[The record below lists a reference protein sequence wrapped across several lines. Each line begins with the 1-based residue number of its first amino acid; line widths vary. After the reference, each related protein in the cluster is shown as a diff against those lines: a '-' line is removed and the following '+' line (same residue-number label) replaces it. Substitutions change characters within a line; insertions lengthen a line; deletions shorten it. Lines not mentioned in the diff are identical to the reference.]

1 MFKTPSLLLTKNKDE
16 EDVKDFEEE
25 EEEEKKNKAIVD
37 KEERTRSAKAKLSL
51 SIVSVILLWFGS
63 LSVCET
69 VAKYSTTLTS
79 LKARTDDISSS
90 FDRVAFAWERLAREA
105 HEQKVR
111 HERCVERTY
120 RGCEKTLA
128 REIEREEERA
138 RTARRENDD
147 AVDRLANATGE
158 AEREMEMLAATLRSQ
173 KLFYAKNKLDDD
185 NTIDVDKVYVD
196 AVNAVLN
203 ARMCVP
209 SSLTE
214 EGNDATLGNV
224 IKRRLGHKRRGD

>member
-1 MFKTPSLLLTKNKDE
+1 MFKTPSSLLTKNKDE
-16 EDVKDFEEE
+16 EKDVNDFEE

-79 LKARTDDISSS
+79 LKARDDISSS

-138 RTARRENDD
+138 QTARRENED
-147 AVDRLANATGE
+147 AVDRLANVTGE

-209 SSLTE
+209 SSLT
-214 EGNDATLGNV
+214 
-224 IKRRLGHKRRGD
+224 

>member
-16 EDVKDFEEE
+16 EEDDDEDFEEE

-138 RTARRENDD
+138 RTARRENED
-147 AVDRLANATGE
+147 AVDRRT
-158 AEREMEMLAATLRSQ
+158 
-173 KLFYAKNKLDDD
+173 
-185 NTIDVDKVYVD
+185 
-196 AVNAVLN
+196 
-203 ARMCVP
+203 
-209 SSLTE
+209 
-214 EGNDATLGNV
+214 
-224 IKRRLGHKRRGD
+224 RRGKPRERWKCWRRRCVRRSFFMLRINSMMITLSMWIKCTWMR